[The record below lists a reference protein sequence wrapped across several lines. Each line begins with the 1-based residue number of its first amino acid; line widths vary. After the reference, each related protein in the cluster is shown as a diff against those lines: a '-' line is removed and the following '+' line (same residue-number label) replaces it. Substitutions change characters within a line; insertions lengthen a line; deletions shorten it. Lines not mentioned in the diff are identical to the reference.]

1 MGLAGLEEAAAQV
14 ADAVEPA
21 GGVTTV
27 LRLHRGHDYFFFLD
41 FDLPLPLPP
50 FAFASALSA
59 SAQSRP

>member
-1 MGLAGLEEAAAQV
+1 MRLAGLEEAAAHV

-27 LRLHRGHDYFFFLD
+27 LRLHRSHDYFFFLD

-50 FAFASALSA
+50 FDVALSV
-59 SAQSRP
+59 SAQSSP